1 MLTEQDRL
9 FCLRYFNEFVKE
21 KSIKLSDL
29 FVEVY
34 PEQAST
40 IARDNRSKA
49 EKLLKKQDFKEE
61 IAKYNEIDDV
71 DLSDESNIKDFVKKQ
86 LLNMYKTSSTLVRKS
101 DRNGNATDELKYLD
115 SSTAIKSL
123 ELLGKGT
130 DLFKDRVV
138 VEEDVW
144 EIKSD
149 E

>member
-1 MLTEQDRL
+1 MLSERDRL
-9 FCLRYFNEFVKE
+9 FCQRYYLEFVKE

-34 PEQAST
+34 PNMAST
-40 IARDNRSKA
+40 IARENRSKA
-49 EKLLKKQDFKEE
+49 EKLLKKQEFKEE
-61 IAKYNEIDDV
+61 IAKYNEIDEV
-71 DLSDESNIKDFVKKQ
+71 NLADENNIKDFVKKQ
-86 LLNMYKTSSTLVRKS
+86 LLNMYKTSSTLIRKS
-101 DRNGNATDELKYLD
+101 DRNGMPTEELKYLD

-138 VEEDVW
+138 VEEDTW
-144 EIKSD
+144 EIKS